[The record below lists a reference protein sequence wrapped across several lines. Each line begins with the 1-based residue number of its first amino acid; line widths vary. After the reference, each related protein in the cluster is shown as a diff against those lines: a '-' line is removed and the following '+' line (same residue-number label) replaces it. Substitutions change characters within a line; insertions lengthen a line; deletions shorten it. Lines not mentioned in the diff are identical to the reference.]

1 MRDHDENHF
10 SRRQFLLASALA
22 GGGLILPS
30 FATAQNSTRMPMV
43 SATPTPQLRTG
54 PAEVSLR
61 IGPVLVDV
69 TKDKTISTIGYN
81 GQVPGPLIR
90 LREGRPVSGAYPFDA
105 WKQSLQRVVHGTVR
119 NRLHRAES

>member
-1 MRDHDENHF
+1 MREQEDSRF

-22 GGGLILPS
+22 GGGLMLPAS
-30 FATAQNSTRMPMV
+30 ARARSSMQRPMA
-43 SATPTPQLRTG
+43 SATPTPPVKTG

-81 GQVPGPLIR
+81 GQRRSRQGFAGFIP
-90 LREGRPVSGAYPFDA
+90 
-105 WKQSLQRVVHGTVR
+105 T
-119 NRLHRAES
+119 

>member
-1 MRDHDENHF
+1 MKHQDENHF

-22 GGGLILPS
+22 GGGLMLPAS
-30 FATAQNSTRMPMV
+30 IRAQSSMQMPMA
-43 SATPTPQLRTG
+43 SATSMPQVKTG

-81 GQVPGPLIR
+81 GKVRGPLIR
-90 LREGRPVSGAYPFDA
+90 LRVG
-105 WKQSLQRVVHGTVR
+105 HTVAVAII
-119 NRLHRAES
+119 N